1 VSAGQSCLRE
11 PARGAA
17 QAVRHGVQ
25 EIAEWMTDAAPRIP
39 LEVVTGQA
47 TVLQLFEMAN
57 KRTDDVVAG
66 CRVTEGTLRTGAP
79 AARPH

>member
-1 VSAGQSCLRE
+1 
-11 PARGAA
+11 
-17 QAVRHGVQ
+17 
-25 EIAEWMTDAAPRIP
+25 MTDAAPRIP

-66 CRVTEGTLRTGAP
+66 CRVTEGTLRAGAP